1 MGTTLLFCVVG
12 AFLSCPSHAG
22 WTGREFALSFL
33 QNYLPNYSNPR
44 YQLYITAVQAN
55 TKVTV
60 QVPPLKF
67 KEERTLEAGER
78 VTISIPTGIEMY
90 SSEKSCKTVQVE
102 ASADVSV
109 TSFNFKLYTADT
121 SVIYPTSEWGTEY
134 FIFTPTNGYYG
145 SKKEFAVTNGKEK
158 NQVEIYPEAS
168 IIFQNRVF
176 RRGDKITIDLDP
188 YESVQLQSNGDL
200 SGSRV
205 SSNHPI
211 AVFSGHTCTLRFSKC
226 NHVYEQLLPV
236 SSWGTTFILSALSF
250 QSKYDSV
257 YLLASQTSHVTIN
270 DGKSNKDFTI
280 SRGQTKEIKLSSSE
294 TLFIKSD
301 HGIQVLLLFNGVYH
315 SWWQQY
321 DPFLM
326 TVMSVDRFCSSYS
339 LEALENFDNKALI
352 VAKTSATARL
362 LWDNG
367 KLPED
372 IQWKKVTGTDF
383 SSVEISYKEISGNR
397 IHTVSSSGSSFGLYS
412 IGVSHMNGYGSAGHC
427 TKDGQNSDKAPLS
440 CSSITCSANQVCKM
454 SDGLPSCVAEQV
466 KPHLGT
472 CWAMGD
478 PHYRTFDGRH
488 FDFMGTCTYVIAKNC
503 EKDSNLPEFEV
514 LAQNENRGSRR
525 VSYVGLVIVKVYDIT
540 IMVARSE
547 RGRVRIDNN
556 LWSLPITLNDGK
568 LKVFQCG
575 RSAVI
580 ESDFGLTVRYNWDHN
595 LVVTLSDSFAGKTC
609 GLCGNFNSSPADDF
623 TTPSGTQAS
632 GIVDFGRSW
641 KVPGL
646 GTDPKCRDDCV
657 GGCDSCNSHLM
668 KKYGFDSFCGIITK
682 KSGPFSKCHPVIDP
696 QAYMDNCIY
705 DLCMGGGLRQFL
717 CKALESYTEACQ
729 DVGIQIQN
737 WRKMAKC
744 YDKCPANSHYEFCG
758 NACPATCSDPTA
770 PSKCKRP
777 CVETCT
783 CDNGFVLS
791 GDKCVPTA
799 NCGCTYEGRYVPA
812 GETFWADQHCKRSC
826 KCVPGSRQ
834 IECHDTGC
842 GAGQQCKVVNG
853 IRKCQSVSYSTCH
866 ATGDPH
872 YVTFDKMR
880 FDFQGTCVYQL
891 AALCS
896 KNPELVPFEVLVQN
910 EHRGSKVVSFTK
922 LVQINVY
929 STRIIITKTQKGLI
943 MINDELVNLPVDIN
957 DGQISVHKS
966 GWYAVLTTDFG
977 LKVTFNWGS
986 AVFVTLP
993 SNYMGA
999 VCGLCGNYNGKLQ
1012 DDLTPKDGNKPV
1024 KPEDFGSSWRVAE
1037 IPGCVEGCKGVC
1049 PNCDI
1054 TQKAKYEKKEFCGI
1068 IGDPEGPFRECHAK
1082 VDPGDY
1088 LKDCVYDVC
1097 LYKGR
1102 KDVLCQAITSYTS
1115 ACQGAGAK
1123 VYSWRTSQFCEVQ
1136 CPKNSHFEICATAC
1150 PATCSSLAPPQ
1161 GCEDFCGEGCECDE
1175 GYILSGNRCVP
1186 FSQCGCIHNNRY
1198 YRIGEVFYPNGH
1210 CQEECKCAQDGEVE
1224 CEKFKCGPNE
1234 QCKLENGVQKC
1245 HPVGKGFC
1253 RASGD
1258 PHYLSFDGQKFDF
1271 QGTCTYILS
1280 KSCGVE
1286 GTHLEAFSVQ
1296 VENVQWDRM
1305 RGKKKVSVTRLVS
1318 LEAYGFTLIMRNKI
1332 FGVMINGEFNNLPV
1346 NLKEGA
1352 LKVYQEGRNYVISTN
1367 FGLVVT
1373 YDLVYH
1379 VTVTVPGNYRG
1390 KVCGL
1395 CGNFNGDKQ
1404 DDFQMS
1410 NHQVTNNVNMFG
1422 KSWQINIP
1430 NVVCE
1435 NGCEGNNC
1443 PNCDTAHKAVFSK
1456 PTYCGIIA
1464 ASKGPFAACHSKI
1477 DPQLYF
1483 DDCVFD
1489 LCASNGEENV
1499 LCDSIA
1505 AYAYNCHLAGVDVDW
1520 RTPSFCPMKCPSN
1533 SHYRVCAET
1542 CSDSCTGLTDI
1553 VECPTGCTE
1562 GCECDTG
1569 FLFNG
1574 QTCVNETE
1582 CGCYDNGK
1590 TYKPGEMFYE
1600 EDCNT
1605 KCTCNRATG
1614 LVCEKYS
1621 CPKDTKCMVRKG
1633 IRGCYNTDPCK
1644 DANCR
1649 VQEACRVEKGE
1660 AVCIP
1665 KFTGTC
1671 WAWGDPHY
1679 HTFDGYNFDFQGT
1692 CKYVISKTCGNLDG
1706 LTPFSITE
1714 RNDNRGN
1721 TAVSYVREVDV
1732 FVYGHNITIRK
1743 NQVGKITVDGEL
1755 VNLPVQL
1762 GDGEVSV
1769 FQRGCNA
1776 ELQTDFGLVVTYDW
1790 NWHLIIKLPS
1800 SYYGS
1805 VCGLCGNFNGNKGDE
1820 LRDPTGQAISSVIEW
1835 GKSWQT
1841 PDQDKNYPCW
1851 NTCEE
1856 NCPTCGDNDKK
1867 IYQTQAFCGA
1877 LTAETNN
1884 VFKNCN
1890 QKLDPEAFMNS
1901 CVYDMCLNKGDRKM
1915 LCQAL
1920 DSYNQQCRED
1930 GIIIKNWREKFGCP
1944 MNCQRHSHYEECAS
1958 PCQPSCPFPEE
1969 KQICSKVCV
1978 EACVCDVGYV
1988 LSAGACVPAK
1998 TCGCSY
2004 QGRYYKPGQEFWADE
2019 TCGRLCVC
2027 DTTLGMVTCRE
2038 ASCSA
2043 NEKCTVFEGQR
2054 ACRPISYATCR
2065 ASGDPHYRTFDGYK
2079 YDFMGTCEYQLAG
2092 VCSQQA
2098 GMVPFNV
2105 TVQNENRGSK
2115 AVSYTK
2121 TVKISIYGVTLTIS
2135 KEYPYKVLLNGQLA
2149 SLPLDYNDELA
2160 VFQSGRSAVV
2170 ETVAGITVSFDW
2182 RSKVTIT
2189 LPSTYQGVVCGLC
2202 GNYNGT
2208 AKDDLAM
2215 PNGQTAPDGTRLGE
2229 SWQVG
2234 LAPHC
2239 SSVCQG
2245 PWCQVCSDSQRKVYE
2260 ANKYCGIIA
2269 DKAGPFRECHGHV
2282 DPSSYMEDCV
2292 YDVCQYH
2299 GHQSSVCDAVEVY
2312 ASECQSRG
2320 ITIHSWRTNE
2330 FCPMKCPANSHY
2342 NLCATGCPATCAS
2355 LTSFATCHRHC
2366 AEACECDQGFL
2377 LSGEACVPVRECG
2390 CSYDGQYYKK
2400 GEVFYPEDKC
2410 MEKCTCGENGAVTCQ
2425 KEKCSQGEVC
2435 KLQNGVKGCHPE
2447 GEAKCVASGDP
2458 HYTSFDGQRFDFQ
2471 GTCVYVLAKVC
2482 DDDKGR
2488 LIPFAVTQGNEK
2500 FGNGKVAVT
2509 KSVAVTVYDYVI
2521 YIQQRL
2527 PWKVIVNGELLN
2539 LPLSLND
2546 GHLTVTQE
2554 GRNIVLQTAFGLKVL
2569 YDTIYYVEVVVP
2581 STYQDRMC
2589 GLCGNYNTNGRD
2601 DFRLPGG
2608 KQTNDIDDF
2617 GRAWA
2622 VDLPGYVCGGC
2633 GGQCPACEPAK
2644 EALYRKPDS
2653 CGIIS
2658 AADGPFKACHSKID
2672 PAVYVSNCVFDV
2684 CATDGNKDTLCDS
2697 IQAYALACHS
2707 EGIQIQPWRSK
2718 SFCPASCPP
2727 HSHYEVCADTCER
2740 TCASFLQQVKCSE
2753 RCFEGCQCDEGFV
2766 SDGIQC
2772 VPLDK
2777 CGCVHNGRYLTVGQV
2792 VVDKDCSSNC
2802 ECQASGLV
2810 TCEKLSCTSGEVCDV
2825 RDGVRGCHIIQGHC
2839 NVSPVGELSSF
2850 DGMSGTIGTQGAF
2863 ELASNCDESSKQ
2875 WFRVVVDMR
2884 ICRERGPLAVA
2895 TLYVFF
2901 QDTTVAVND
2910 QHETWVNGKKV
2921 SLPSNVTNE
2930 LSVQISDRSVV
2941 IERTSAVQVT
2951 FSISQKVTITVD
2963 GNLSGKICGACGDYN
2978 NNSKDD
2984 MKTAD
2989 GKFTSDFSV
2998 FVSSWSAGDFSR
3010 CGL

>member
-1 MGTTLLFCVVG
+1 
-12 AFLSCPSHAG
+12 
-22 WTGREFALSFL
+22 
-33 QNYLPNYSNPR
+33 
-44 YQLYITAVQAN
+44 
-55 TKVTV
+55 
-60 QVPPLKF
+60 
-67 KEERTLEAGER
+67 
-78 VTISIPTGIEMY
+78 
-90 SSEKSCKTVQVE
+90 
-102 ASADVSV
+102 
-109 TSFNFKLYTADT
+109 
-121 SVIYPTSEWGTEY
+121 
-134 FIFTPTNGYYG
+134 
-145 SKKEFAVTNGKEK
+145 
-158 NQVEIYPEAS
+158 
-168 IIFQNRVF
+168 
-176 RRGDKITIDLDP
+176 
-188 YESVQLQSNGDL
+188 
-200 SGSRV
+200 
-205 SSNHPI
+205 
-211 AVFSGHTCTLRFSKC
+211 
-226 NHVYEQLLPV
+226 
-236 SSWGTTFILSALSF
+236 
-250 QSKYDSV
+250 
-257 YLLASQTSHVTIN
+257 
-270 DGKSNKDFTI
+270 
-280 SRGQTKEIKLSSSE
+280 
-294 TLFIKSD
+294 
-301 HGIQVLLLFNGVYH
+301 
-315 SWWQQY
+315 
-321 DPFLM
+321 
-326 TVMSVDRFCSSYS
+326 
-339 LEALENFDNKALI
+339 
-352 VAKTSATARL
+352 
-362 LWDNG
+362 
-367 KLPED
+367 
-372 IQWKKVTGTDF
+372 
-383 SSVEISYKEISGNR
+383 
-397 IHTVSSSGSSFGLYS
+397 
-412 IGVSHMNGYGSAGHC
+412 
-427 TKDGQNSDKAPLS
+427 
-440 CSSITCSANQVCKM
+440 M